1 MISIGMVQT
10 RSSKAPYTV
19 GRVEVDLLDEPQYRM
34 MAKRLKVDEYPEKH
48 GFYVVFVGAYKM
60 LKLGKSTNLK
70 QRLNSYIRAYD
81 GDVYLVYLRMFES
94 RKTHQV
100 VEEGD
105 WYLNRFE
112 REVIREVNARG
123 IQKTEPIASSEYVV
137 FRNRKELRVAIEAVA
152 GKLVEKDELKVRERS
167 KREVVVVVSDSD
179 TDSDIEIVE
188 EVMPVLR
195 RRKYQALEKPQYR
208 RQYRTVSTRTA
219 RYRER

>member
-70 QRLNSYIRAYD
+70 QRLNSYIRMYD

-137 FRNRKELRVAIEAVA
+137 LRNRKELRVAIEAVA

-167 KREVVVVVSDSD
+167 KREVVVVSDSG
-179 TDSDIEIVE
+179 TDSDIEDII
-188 EVMPVLR
+188 PVLR
-195 RRKYQALEKPQYR
+195 RNYQALERPQYKR
-208 RQYRTVSTRTA
+208 EYRTVSKRTA
-219 RYRER
+219 QYRER